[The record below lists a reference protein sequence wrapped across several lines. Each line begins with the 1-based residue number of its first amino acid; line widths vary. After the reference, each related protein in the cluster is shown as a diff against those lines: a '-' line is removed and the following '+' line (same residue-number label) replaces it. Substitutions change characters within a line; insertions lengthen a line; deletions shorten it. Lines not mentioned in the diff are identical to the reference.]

1 MGALLDPNVTRSEP
15 ALVRLVLLVPALFL
29 AVPAFA
35 QDSGT
40 PPPPKDDTAIDTGKD
55 HVTIGVGAGY
65 MPDYE
70 GADHYGI
77 SAVPVAIGSVSGFN
91 FQLIGN
97 RASVDLIPN
106 KPGPTWDLQLGPV
119 AVLDL
124 NRSVLSYIDDPRVR
138 ALGSVSRSL
147 EVGGY
152 AGIGKTG
159 VITSDYDQLAVSVSY
174 RKGVIGDQRGAI
186 WSPTI
191 SYLTPLSRKA
201 AVGLFGSAEHA
212 DRRYG
217 QAYFDVS
224 AAGSLASGLP
234 QFATRGGWKS
244 WTAGGFVT
252 VALTGNLLHG
262 FKLVAGGSYKRMLND
277 FADSPIVSIAGDRN
291 QWLGGAGIAYTF

>member
-1 MGALLDPNVTRSEP
+1 MRLLLLAPALLLATP
-15 ALVRLVLLVPALFL
+15 AI
-29 AVPAFA
+29 A
-35 QDSGT
+35 QDTGSPG
-40 PPPPKDDTAIDTGKD
+40 PKGPETIDTGGD
-55 HVTIGVGAGY
+55 HVTIGVGGAY

-97 RASVDLIPN
+97 RFSADLIPN
-106 KPGPTWDLQLGPV
+106 KPGPTWDLQAGPV

-124 NRSVLSYIDDPRVR
+124 NRSVLSYIDDRRVR
-138 ALGSVSRSL
+138 ALGKRDRSL

-152 AGIGKTG
+152 VGIGKTG
-159 VITSDYDQLAVSVSY
+159 VITSQYDQLSVSVSY

-191 SYLTPLSRKA
+191 NYLTPLSRKA
-201 AVGLFGSAEHA
+201 AVGLFASAEHA
-212 DRRYG
+212 DRKYG

-224 AAGSLASGLP
+224 AAGSAASGLP
-234 QFATRGGWKS
+234 QFTTRGGWKS

-252 VALTGNLLHG
+252 VALTGDLLHG

-277 FADSPIVSIAGDRN
+277 FADSPVVSIAGNRN
-291 QWLGGAGIAYTF
+291 QWLAGAGLAYTF

>member
-1 MGALLDPNVTRSEP
+1 MRLAL
-15 ALVRLVLLVPALFL
+15 LLVPALFA
-29 AVPAFA
+29 AVPAVA
-35 QDSGT
+35 QDKDT
-40 PPPPKDDTAIDTGKD
+40 PPPGGQATIDTSGD
-55 HVTIGVGAGY
+55 HVTVGIGGAY

-97 RASVDLIPN
+97 RFSADLIPN
-106 KPGPTWDLQLGPV
+106 KPGPNWDLQAGPV
-119 AVLDL
+119 VVLDL
-124 NRSVLSYIDDPRVR
+124 NRSLLSYIDDPRVR
-138 ALGSVSRSL
+138 ALGKRDRSL

-152 AGIGKTG
+152 LGLGKTG
-159 VITSDYDQLAVSVSY
+159 VVTSQYDQLSVSVSY
-174 RKGVIGDQRGAI
+174 RKGVTGAQRGAI

-201 AVGLFGSAEHA
+201 AVGLFASAEHA
-212 DRRYG
+212 DRKYG
-217 QAYFDVS
+217 QAYFDVD

-234 QFATRGGWKS
+234 QYATRGGWKS

-252 VALTGNLLHG
+252 VSLTGDLLHG
-262 FKLVAGGSYKRMLND
+262 VKLVAGGSYKRMLND
-277 FADSPIVSIAGDRN
+277 FADSPIVSIAGNRN